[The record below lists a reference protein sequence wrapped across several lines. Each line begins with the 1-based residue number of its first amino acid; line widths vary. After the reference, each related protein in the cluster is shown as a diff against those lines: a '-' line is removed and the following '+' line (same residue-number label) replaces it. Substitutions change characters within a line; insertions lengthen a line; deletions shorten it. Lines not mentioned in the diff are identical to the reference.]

1 MDLDE
6 RNKKVLCAVIQCYIN
21 SPGPV
26 GSRVVTKKYA
36 FGLSPATIR
45 NIMADLEEM
54 GYLQQPH
61 TSAGRVPT
69 DSGYRF
75 YVDTLASESDII
87 SKEPLLEFYRK
98 LENLKQDMNSLHNE
112 TSKMLSSLSHYVGIA
127 IPPNTDMTSLV
138 KIDLLKYKEN
148 QVAVFLL
155 TEEGVIRN
163 KVVSINPELSQR
175 ELNRLADYINTEFAG
190 RTLEDIR
197 ETITRD
203 ISHEKIICDRL
214 IEQAIKICDN
224 IFSASPGNIY
234 VSGLSEMLELP
245 DFYDITRIK
254 ELLRTIEDK
263 QLVIKLLDKI
273 ADYNGTQVF
282 IGSENPLDEMKNF
295 SFVVST
301 YKEGNK
307 PLGAIGIIGPT
318 RMDYYKTIS
327 IVDMTAKFINNIFS
341 ADRKGT

>member
-1 MDLDE
+1 MELDE

-26 GSRVVTKKYA
+26 GSRVVTKKYP

-69 DSGYRF
+69 DIGYRF
-75 YVDTLASESDII
+75 FVDTMTSEGDII
-87 SKEPLLEFYRK
+87 EREPLDKFYRK
-98 LENLKQDMNSLHNE
+98 LETLKQDMNSLYNE
-112 TSKMLSSLSHYVGIA
+112 TSRMLSSLSHYVGIS
-127 IPPNTDMTSLV
+127 IPPNTDMTTLV
-138 KIDLLKYKEN
+138 KIDLLKYREN

-155 TEEGVIRN
+155 TEEGIIRN
-163 KVVSINPELSQR
+163 RVVPINPELSQR

-190 RTLEDIR
+190 RSIEEIR
-197 ETITRD
+197 NTISND
-203 ISHEKIICDRL
+203 ISREKIICDRL
-214 IEQAIKICDN
+214 IEEAIRVCDN
-224 IFSASPGNIY
+224 VFSLSPANIY

-245 DFYDITRIK
+245 DFCDISKIR
-254 ELLRTIEDK
+254 ELLRAIEDK
-263 QLVIKLLDKI
+263 QLIVSLLEKI
-273 ADYNGTQVF
+273 ADLNGTQVF

-307 PLGAIGIIGPT
+307 PAGAIGIIGPT

-327 IVDMTAKFINNIFS
+327 LVDMTAKFMNTIFTS
-341 ADRKGT
+341 DRKGR